1 MTAKEL
7 VTQAEKGRLVAF
19 PGVLDSDLIQLME
32 VCTSNA
38 V

>member
-7 VTQAEKGRLVAF
+7 VAQAEKGRLFAF
-19 PGVLDSDLIQLME
+19 PGVLDSGLVQLME